1 MRAADFTK
9 MVEGIV
15 PNTNNVMG
23 EFLKSNN
30 IKFDLRG
37 ERACTMGRMEFG
49 FHGDHFFFFP
59 NGRNTTNYSV
69 YQVHKRH
76 ANRVGEINYNKEI
89 ENKLPPFTIPWFRQ
103 WAIEKMSDRIVYE
116 NIRQYVYNWA
126 KTTLQKEGGLAEGL
140 TIDVPNEEWLQ
151 DKIDYAKSK
160 GRDQWG
166 APFFGSTTAYAR
178 PNPQVSV
185 VRLEMLKGMRN
196 EQNTVRKKDLEWLMA
211 YMEKTGKLPPDPH
224 GKEYAPYIM
233 VAYNGEAWVNEG
245 NHRIMA
251 AFRLGWKKMPI
262 EIKYF
267 DGGERVE
274 SGIMYPGKIGL

>member
-37 ERACTMGRMEFG
+37 ERACTLGRMEFG

-59 NGRNTTNYSV
+59 NGRDGTFFSV

-103 WAIEKMSDRIVYE
+103 WAIEKMSDQIVYE

-126 KTTLQKEGGLAEGL
+126 KTTVQKQGVAEGESNRKVKL
-140 TIDVPNEEWLQ
+140 NT
-151 DKIDYAKSK
+151 KK
-160 GRDQWG
+160 
-166 APFFGSTTAYAR
+166 
-178 PNPQVSV
+178 V
-185 VRLEMLKGMRN
+185 V
-196 EQNTVRKKDLEWLMA
+196 
-211 YMEKTGKLPPDPH
+211 
-224 GKEYAPYIM
+224 
-233 VAYNGEAWVNEG
+233 
-245 NHRIMA
+245 
-251 AFRLGWKKMPI
+251 
-262 EIKYF
+262 
-267 DGGERVE
+267 
-274 SGIMYPGKIGL
+274 